1 MLAVGYEYEMEGFMT
16 REEDSRWSLF
26 EPSQELQRKKEKR
39 KVSEGCKG
47 RLDCERRMKKT
58 NERKFVMM
66 GEMKDE
72 ALSAKREKKKKQPTA
87 YAPGS

>member
-1 MLAVGYEYEMEGFMT
+1 MRWRV
-16 REEDSRWSLF
+16 SRRGRRIRGGLCS
-26 EPSQELQRKKEKR
+26 SHRRNCKGKKKR

-66 GEMKDE
+66 GEMEDE
-72 ALSAKREKKKKQPTA
+72 ALSTKREKKKKQPTA
-87 YAPGS
+87 YGPGS

>member
-1 MLAVGYEYEMEGFMT
+1 MVFVRAIAET
-16 REEDSRWSLF
+16 A
-26 EPSQELQRKKEKR
+26 KERRKR

-47 RLDCERRMKKT
+47 RLDCERRMKKA

-66 GEMKDE
+66 GEMEDE
-72 ALSAKREKKKKQPTA
+72 ALSAKSEKKKKQPTA